1 MNTKKEG
8 KKISHRIV
16 FLDFRRRIWLK
27 PFEWHR
33 FVNFVHKYKACNSQ
47 TKMKNIC
54 LIEDEENIVEL
65 VKLNLE
71 IEGFKVKS
79 FQNGMRAKES
89 ISDIIQFDLVIL
101 DVMLPEYSGFD
112 LCKDIRELSDVPI
125 LFLSA
130 KGIATDR
137 IHGLKLG
144 ANDYLAKPFDL
155 EELILRIHNLVSSK
169 VDVKINSLQIGGVK
183 VNFSSYEAKD
193 SHANTIHVFSKR
205 EIELLELFNEY
216 EGKVISRDIILD
228 KLWGKD
234 NFPTSRTIDNYILTF
249 RKIFEKNPK
258 DPVFFHSVR
267 GVGYRFTL

>member
-1 MNTKKEG
+1 M
-8 KKISHRIV
+8 
-16 FLDFRRRIWLK
+16 
-27 PFEWHR
+27 
-33 FVNFVHKYKACNSQ
+33 
-47 TKMKNIC
+47 MNIC

-65 VKLNLE
+65 IRLNLE
-71 IEGFKVKS
+71 LEGFKVRS
-79 FQNGMRAKES
+79 FNNGMRAKES
-89 ISDIIQFDLVIL
+89 IEEVIQFDLIIL

-112 LCKDIRELSDVPI
+112 LCKDIRAMSDVPI

-155 EELILRIHNLVSSK
+155 EELILRIHNLVTK
-169 VDVKINSLQIGGVK
+169 KTEQKINSLQIGDVR
-183 VNFSSYEAKD
+183 VNFSSYEAL
-193 SHANTIHVFSKR
+193 NEEGQIIHVFSKR
-205 EIELLELFNEY
+205 EIELLELFYEN

-249 RKIFEKNPK
+249 RKIFEKKPR
-258 DPVFFHSVR
+258 DPAFFHSVR
-267 GVGYRFTL
+267 GVGYRFTLKVSS

>member
-1 MNTKKEG
+1 
-8 KKISHRIV
+8 
-16 FLDFRRRIWLK
+16 
-27 PFEWHR
+27 
-33 FVNFVHKYKACNSQ
+33 
-47 TKMKNIC
+47 MKNIC

-144 ANDYLAKPFDL
+144 ANDYLGQAF
-155 EELILRIHNLVSSK
+155 
-169 VDVKINSLQIGGVK
+169 
-183 VNFSSYEAKD
+183 
-193 SHANTIHVFSKR
+193 
-205 EIELLELFNEY
+205 
-216 EGKVISRDIILD
+216 
-228 KLWGKD
+228 
-234 NFPTSRTIDNYILTF
+234 
-249 RKIFEKNPK
+249 
-258 DPVFFHSVR
+258 
-267 GVGYRFTL
+267 

>member
-1 MNTKKEG
+1 
-8 KKISHRIV
+8 
-16 FLDFRRRIWLK
+16 
-27 PFEWHR
+27 
-33 FVNFVHKYKACNSQ
+33 
-47 TKMKNIC
+47 
-54 LIEDEENIVEL
+54 
-65 VKLNLE
+65 
-71 IEGFKVKS
+71 
-79 FQNGMRAKES
+79 MRAKES
-89 ISDIIQFDLVIL
+89 IQEVIQFDLIIL

-112 LCKDIRELSDVPI
+112 LCKDIRALSDTPI

-155 EELILRIHNLVSSK
+155 EELILRIHNLVAK
-169 VDVKINSLQIGGVK
+169 KTEHKINNLQIGEVK
-183 VNFSSYEAKD
+183 VNFSSYEAV
-193 SHANTIHVFSKR
+193 NTNGEIIHVFSKR
-205 EIELLELFNEY
+205 EIELLELFYEF

-249 RKIFEKNPK
+249 RKIFEKKPK
-258 DPVFFHSVR
+258 EPNFFHSVR